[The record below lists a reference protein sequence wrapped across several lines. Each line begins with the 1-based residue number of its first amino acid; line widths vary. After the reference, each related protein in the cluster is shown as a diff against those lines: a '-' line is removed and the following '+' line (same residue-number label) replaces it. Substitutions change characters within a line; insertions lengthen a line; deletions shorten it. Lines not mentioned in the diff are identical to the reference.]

1 MNGIHVFLLVYLIF
15 FCYLYIANA
24 IYIHRKMKVLNEIR
38 ANKVVR
44 YAKILSEIFR
54 TLYLTMDGL
63 LVGFKFWIQNT
74 DVNGYYE
81 DLDKFPCKNYK
92 YVSIFPVYCVIV
104 LIRVL
109 FVISRLYQ
117 IRKIMN
123 MGLSKRYL
131 VLMAFLFS
139 AMWAV
144 VVLTETSDITQSG
157 WFNGNSICWVNLP
170 SYVQALWVMTIT
182 LFELLMLWLY
192 IKPLVDID
200 LGNGG
205 GFMDVFSYRS
215 FQKDKTVPLLDTYH
229 GMSLRNIDDNPPTI
243 SKHKL
248 SSDADMLLRYHQSVR
263 RNFFSGVLSVLGS
276 LQYLIIY
283 IIITPT
289 PAGREYWY
297 SGLGMIHFCMT
308 FLIIYTCL
316 TMSDRDWLHAF
327 LPFVRSQESVKEED
341 NSNEIPLI
349 QQFSGGLDLRQK
361 LDSESESIN
370 SEKMRESTLQSI
382 KCLMRP
388 ANSFEIKSS
397 G

>member
-1 MNGIHVFLLVYLIF
+1 MVSIFFLLIYLLF
-15 FCYLYIANA
+15 FWYLYVANA
-24 IYIHRKMKVLNEIR
+24 IYIHRKMKIVTEMR
-38 ANKVVR
+38 ENKSVR
-44 YAKILSEIFR
+44 CAKILCEVFR

-63 LVGFKFWIQNT
+63 LVGFKFWVQNT
-74 DVNGYYE
+74 HVSGYYE
-81 DLDKFPCKNYK
+81 DLKKFPCKNYK

-104 LIRVL
+104 VIRVL
-109 FVISRLYQ
+109 FVLSRLYQ

-123 MGLSKRYL
+123 MGLSKRYI

-144 VVLTETSDITQSG
+144 VVLTETSDITVNG

-170 SYVQALWVMTIT
+170 SYVQALWVVTIT

-192 IKPLVDID
+192 IKPLLDID

-205 GFMDVFSYRS
+205 GFMDVLSYRS
-215 FQKDKTVPLLDTYH
+215 FQKDKTVPLLETYH
-229 GMSLRNIDDNPPTI
+229 GMSIRNIDVQTTAF

-248 SSDADMLLRYHQSVR
+248 SSDAEMLFRYHQSVR
-263 RNFFSGVLSVLGS
+263 RNFFSGVLSVLAS
-276 LQYLIIY
+276 LQYLIVY
-283 IIITPT
+283 LIITPT
-289 PAGREYWY
+289 PTGREYWY
-297 SGLGMIHFCMT
+297 SGMGMIHFCMT

-327 LPFVRSQESVKEED
+327 LPCARSQKSDKETD
-341 NSNEIPLI
+341 SSNKVPLI
-349 QQFSGGLDLRQK
+349 QHLSGGLDLRHK
-361 LDSESESIN
+361 SDSDSDWIS
-370 SEKMRESTLQSI
+370 SEKMRESTLESI
-382 KCLMRP
+382 KSLMRS